1 MKLRNL
7 CSTNSSELRIERNDS
22 IDDIIQDII
31 PEYSNYK
38 ESFVETTQGPFSELP
53 EASTYTKYLMTQY
66 RADPAKKTSISVT
79 MSMTPVNEGCA
90 HFTCNAP
97 ATTPGGTT
105 NNADGSTTTTSYTMS
120 SLLGP
125 GCKSWT
131 INGDMTIFHD
141 LVLEQRK
148 MLLQQVKR
156 SVIHYTI
163 T

>member
-1 MKLRNL
+1 MD
-7 CSTNSSELRIERNDS
+7 NSVLENETKELMLNEFIRTQKERNDS
-22 IDDIIQDII
+22 IENIIQDII
-31 PEYSNYK
+31 PEYTNYK

-79 MSMTPVNEGCA
+79 LSMTPVNEGCA

-120 SLLGP
+120 SL
-125 GCKSWT
+125 W
-131 INGDMTIFHD
+131 D
-141 LVLEQRK
+141 LDVSHGLS
-148 MLLQQVKR
+148 M
-156 SVIHYTI
+156 VI
-163 T
+163 